1 MNKPN
6 MNTAD
11 TDIDFIKIVTGG
23 KMTYSSNPLCEIK
36 VVSAGIIFRDVNLF
50 RKSLYWNLTFLAK
63 VTGVSV
69 KTIERHKKNN
79 KPFNLS
85 ASQNMLE
92 LAKLSLVG
100 VAYFGD
106 VNRWNHWLTTPHI
119 QFHNNKPTSV
129 IDTIRGRELIKRI
142 ISGLEQ
148 GFTA

>member
-1 MNKPN
+1 MNEC
-6 MNTAD
+6 NTNRD
-11 TDIDFIKIVTGG
+11 DVDIDFIKIVTGG
-23 KMTYSSNPLCEIK
+23 KITYSSNPLDEIK
-36 VVSAGIIFRDVNLF
+36 VVSAGIIFSDVTLF
-50 RKSLYWNLTFLAK
+50 RKSLSWNLTFLAK
-63 VTGVSV
+63 ATGVSM

-142 ISGLEQ
+142 ICGLEQ
-148 GFTA
+148 GFIA

>member
-1 MNKPN
+1 MNKFN

-23 KMTYSSNPLCEIK
+23 KITYSSNPLYEIK
-36 VVSAGIIFRDVNLF
+36 VVSAGIIFSDATLF
-50 RKSLYWNLTFLAK
+50 RKNLCWNLTFLAK
-63 VTGVSV
+63 ATGVSV
-69 KTIERHKKNN
+69 KTIERHQKNN

-92 LAKLSLVG
+92 LARLSLVG
-100 VAYFGD
+100 VAYFGN

-119 QFHNNKPTSV
+119 QFHNNKPISV
-129 IDTIRGRELIKRI
+129 IDTIRGRELIKGI
-142 ISGLEQ
+142 IFGLEQ